1 MDKSRNNNV
10 SKFGQKLLKYR
21 INFKD
26 ILKLL
31 GLAYKDAYYHF
42 PCFFSRNHYFKV
54 QINWI
59 LEK

>member
-31 GLAYKDAYYHF
+31 GLAYKDAYYN
-42 PCFFSRNHYFKV
+42 CTLFFQESVYQKSENSDDF
-54 QINWI
+54 II
-59 LEK
+59 